1 MKRTPE
7 PKIASDNLPSFL
19 GESPVANPAA
29 TADHD
34 PATESTLVDQ
44 TEAGEPE
51 VAEPDGAAAT
61 VGVATEGSTNAPV
74 AAPATPRRRTTRAAP
89 APVAVSAGGALGLFA
104 GVLIATAGLLA
115 PKVPAIGTALQN
127 FGLDGGT
134 LVLLGAV
141 TAAAGFVRRQ
151 VGVVQQRQAEADA
164 QRQAEVETLQQSVQE
179 LAASHHA
186 AGDKPAAGEELQH
199 LLMAMQRQDE
209 KVNNL
214 TKAIKMYGKPL
225 MEIAA
230 QGTEIAGGIA
240 GVRTVVDGGTE
251 STRQAI
257 TRLEGQLRSLGGKQE
272 LAELQA
278 GLGKLAAR
286 LEAVASNKGQGPDLA
301 PLQQQLG
308 RLEVTVAAMAQRLE
322 DSEVR
327 KSLLRLEEAAQ
338 KERDTMQELLRG
350 EQLQKVAGELQT
362 RLDRSTKNLADG
374 LSQLREGNLGGL
386 ESAVRDIQR
395 EVTGVATTVAQINA
409 AVKNGARVAV
419 APAAAPTAAPAAAP
433 AAAPVAGTPTAA
445 APAPAAAPAAA
456 AATENAGGYQTGT
469 RSSGGKNV
477 LGAIAK
483 LKQMKN

>member
-19 GESPVANPAA
+19 GESPVASPAA
-29 TADHD
+29 TADQE
-34 PATESTLVDQ
+34 PATEVTLVDQ
-44 TEAGEPE
+44 TEATEPE
-51 VAEPDGAAAT
+51 VAGSDSAIAAADTETAATSGAAAP
-61 VGVATEGSTNAPV
+61 APT
-74 AAPATPRRRTTRAAP
+74 APRRRNTRPAP
-89 APVAVSAGGALGLFA
+89 TPVAVSAGGALGLFG

-164 QRQAEVETLQQSVQE
+164 QRLAEVESLQQSVQE

-186 AGDKPAAGEELQH
+186 AGDKPPAGEELQH
-199 LLMAMQRQDE
+199 LMMAMQRQDE

-257 TRLEGQLRSLGGKQE
+257 ARLEGQLRSLGGKQD

-286 LEAVASNKGQGPDLA
+286 LEAVANNKGQGTDLA

-308 RLEVTVAAMAQRLE
+308 RLEVTVAAVAQRLE

-350 EQLQKVAGELQT
+350 DQLQKVAGELQT

-374 LSQLREGNLGGL
+374 LSQLRDGNLGGL

-409 AVKNGARVAV
+409 AVKNGARVA
-419 APAAAPTAAPAAAP
+419 AAPAP
-433 AAAPVAGTPTAA
+433 

-456 AATENAGGYQTGT
+456 APAAAPAAAAPTPAAAPAAAESAGGYQTGT